1 MGPGHPHLPMVTGST
16 RLLEA
21 IATKRNSL
29 LVPGEK
35 KGATQPRTT
44 GGPIWEQGLWKG
56 FAGPET
62 TLLDFTPTNEG
73 FLWLSWIM
81 ATTVLIVGSEHRS
94 CRSPTP
100 PKFPAS
106 GGGGAVRLQMIYS
119 GNLHCTVLKSL
130 RGGDSMCIPLPV
142 TSPKSNTI
150 HRHPPPKP
158 LL

>member
-94 CRSPTP
+94 CKSPTP

-106 GGGGAVRLQMIYS
+106 GGGGGSETSNDL
-119 GNLHCTVLKSL
+119 LWEP
-130 RGGDSMCIPLPV
+130 PLYC
-142 TSPKSNTI
+142 
-150 HRHPPPKP
+150 R
-158 LL
+158 